1 MKEIDITY
9 GEYAA
14 KWGLTDLY
22 PESEDKL
29 RQALLSGED
38 FDTGWWG
45 CKKEIRYCRIT
56 QEIGMI
62 TVEVSA
68 HMDDLWESEDLI
80 YDALWETTRK
90 EYELPEEIIGSI
102 RDDAI
107 DDGVDDH
114 WEEYA
119 DLQAPASYESVL
131 STIGKLEDLAE
142 TRLHEMYET
151 LCQIVKAHVDY
162 MNQKE
167 D

>member
-68 HMDDLWESEDLI
+68 HMDDLWESDDLI
-80 YDALWETTRK
+80 YDALWETTK
-90 EYELPEEIIGSI
+90 QEDELPEEIIDSI
-102 RDDAI
+102 RDDA
-107 DDGVDDH
+107 
-114 WEEYA
+114 
-119 DLQAPASYESVL
+119 
-131 STIGKLEDLAE
+131 
-142 TRLHEMYET
+142 
-151 LCQIVKAHVDY
+151 QIVLAKTAALDAYLAYLSLIRTGKREPCRLSPGTV
-162 MNQKE
+162 
-167 D
+167 